1 MHVITVSDLCAEC
14 RTGGPWPLHFR
25 GWEPAGTNGQGLVHS
40 CEECET
46 RVLNLL
52 IGFSSAL
59 LSVAQV
65 VFA

>member
-1 MHVITVSDLCAEC
+1 MITVSDLCAEC
-14 RTGGPWPLHFR
+14 RAGGPWPLRFP
-25 GWEPAGTNGQGLVHS
+25 GWEPEGTNGQGLAHS
-40 CEECET
+40 SEERET

-52 IGFSSAL
+52 IVFSSAL